1 MSIDI
6 QKLRELLAKA
16 PPMPWGGDR
25 FDGTVKYNL
34 LDANKEP
41 VICGDNSNEDGGPYG
56 TLDSSTDD
64 LLIALSNCLP
74 QLIDE
79 IEALRKAWT
88 EAESDNNNL
97 RAEIENTRAE
107 PVRNVIDETV
117 EEMSKLFHEANNYR
131 GSWDGPDCPFKNSIR
146 FGMRA
151 AIKAAGVEVTE

>member
-74 QLIDE
+74 QLLDE
-79 IEALRKAWT
+79 IEALRKAQGHQLCELMINQLMT
-88 EAESDNNNL
+88 QAEEL
-97 RAEIENTRAE
+97 RNTRAE
-107 PVRNVIDETV
+107 PVRKARLPDGLTPFAPHVET
-117 EEMSKLFHEANNYR
+117 EYANGWNTFR
-131 GSWDGPDCPFKNSIR
+131 ERLMIVL
-146 FGMRA
+146 
-151 AIKAAGVEVTE
+151 KAAGIDVTQ